1 MIRRK
6 NKNGTQIDSTA
17 NGADGARVEISHPA
31 WVNASLSASEG
42 RTGLYLQNG
51 VKLRNDYGK
60 GVRVVTFSD
69 GITLEA
75 EESEFPLSP
84 FSKQR
89 AIWYTLGV
97 PGLSTFFVLQDATGV
112 PNINFPTGASSASAT
127 SPVERLSVHQ
137 FTNKLSAERVPIQVK
152 VGPDQSIQFIHRD
165 STQITLRR
173 SGEIDI
179 QVKQGNNV
187 TRVFTD
193 RENIVAQVGGVN
205 SVAQPNQ
212 VIVTQNNQVQAVVQQ
227 EEIVLPLQDGR
238 EVVQPL
244 VGDAQV
250 KFQDGNFAPVP
261 AGNEPIQNLGG
272 DQVVVVVDPPPQQ
285 LDRLR
290 DFVSVHFLQVQAQN
304 FHLGI

>member
-17 NGADGARVEISHPA
+17 HGSGGASVEISHPA
-31 WVNASLSASEG
+31 WVNASLTASEG

-51 VKLRNDYGK
+51 VKLHNDYSK

-75 EESEFPLSP
+75 EESKFPAAP
-84 FSKQR
+84 FSNRR
-89 AIWYTLGV
+89 AIWYTLGI
-97 PGLSTFFVLQDATGV
+97 PGLSTFFVLQDTAGV

-127 SPVERLSVHQ
+127 SPIERLSVHQ
-137 FTNKLSAERVPIQVK
+137 FTSRLNAEKVPIQVK
-152 VGPDQSIQFIHRD
+152 VGPDQSVQFIHRD
-165 STQITLRR
+165 STQITLRK

-179 QVKQGNNV
+179 QVKQGNNI
-187 TRVFTD
+187 TRAFTD
-193 RENIVAQVGGVN
+193 RENIITQVGGVN
-205 SVAQPNQ
+205 SVAEPNQ
-212 VIVTQNNQVQAVVQQ
+212 VIVTQNNQVQVIAQQ

-250 KFQDGNFAPVP
+250 KLQDGNVVPVP

-272 DQVVVVVDPPPQQ
+272 DQVVVVE
-285 LDRLR
+285 
-290 DFVSVHFLQVQAQN
+290 N
-304 FHLGI
+304 KIG